1 MSYSGVSQRFA
12 KFLALTHLAIV
23 CWVISSGNS
32 RGENEQSGS
41 GSARNLQDPPKTN
54 ATPGKWEKLVML
66 PFRDEQGTLLVEMPF
81 PSTWQLATNIKQGEP
96 TVIGPNGI
104 KIIDFPAQFFT
115 YTSDPRMQQT
125 YRAAGQPLRAMPG
138 VEQIVQQD
146 IAPWAATQGLK
157 LVRHY
162 EIPEIS
168 RVDRWYNDQ
177 MFKTVPTQV
186 RVQAIGIDWVTPKE
200 DHYFMVMHLTVGDS
214 AVLQTWYYNCSGL
227 QAQKAHFEAAKKH
240 LIFGLANA
248 RYNLKPILAYNQ
260 KEAEKA
266 GKSWAAHN
274 ERMARNQANFE
285 ATQRAFVNRS
295 TAAHDTLMSKWNER
309 NAAGDK
315 AHEQFVDTITE
326 RTKVVEPSSDN
337 RYKVESG
344 YNHYWM
350 NSDGK
355 YLSTDKQDY
364 DPNLDKSLS
373 HQKWQELKK
382 TD

>member
-1 MSYSGVSQRFA
+1 
-12 KFLALTHLAIV
+12 
-23 CWVISSGNS
+23 
-32 RGENEQSGS
+32 
-41 GSARNLQDPPKTN
+41 
-54 ATPGKWEKLVML
+54 
-66 PFRDEQGTLLVEMPF
+66 
-81 PSTWQLATNIKQGEP
+81 LATNIKQGEP

-177 MFKTVPTQV
+177 MFKAVPTQV

-227 QAQKAHFEAAKKH
+227 QAQKAHFEAAQKH